1 MKAIIYVG
9 LDGKKRL
16 IVCDDY
22 KADYEDKHIYFLKD
36 SERFCVR
43 FLSVVIKT
51 ENYDDEQKIVFEEF
65 LRGN

>member
-9 LDGKKRL
+9 FDRKKHL

-22 KADYEDKHIYFLKD
+22 KIDYEDKDIYFLKD
-36 SERFCVR
+36 DERFCVR
-43 FLSVVIKT
+43 FLGVVITT
-51 ENYDDEQKIVFEEF
+51 ENYNDEQKIVFEEF

>member
-36 SERFCVR
+36 SERFYVR